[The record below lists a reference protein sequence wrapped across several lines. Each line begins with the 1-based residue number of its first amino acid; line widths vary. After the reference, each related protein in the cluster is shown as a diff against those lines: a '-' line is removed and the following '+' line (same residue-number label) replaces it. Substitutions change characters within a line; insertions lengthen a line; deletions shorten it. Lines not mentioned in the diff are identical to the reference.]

1 MTIAVLCESVANF
14 WRLEHCKNI
23 HYSYIFAIPVRI
35 YVYVLR

>member
-1 MTIAVLCESVANF
+1 
-14 WRLEHCKNI
+14 LEHCKNI